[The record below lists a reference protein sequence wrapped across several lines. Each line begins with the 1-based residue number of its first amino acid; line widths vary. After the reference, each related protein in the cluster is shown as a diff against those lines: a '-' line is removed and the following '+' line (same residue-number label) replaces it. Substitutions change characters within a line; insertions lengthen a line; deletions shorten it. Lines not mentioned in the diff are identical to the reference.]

1 MTGAYDPI
9 ELPGALQVSTP
20 RAVSEED
27 IARYQTIIFN
37 RPFSFV
43 FFTVVPSEGLGGERD
58 TGRGMA
64 RGMVL
69 LGQ

>member
-27 IARYQTIIFN
+27 IARY
-37 RPFSFV
+37 
-43 FFTVVPSEGLGGERD
+43 
-58 TGRGMA
+58 
-64 RGMVL
+64 
-69 LGQ
+69 